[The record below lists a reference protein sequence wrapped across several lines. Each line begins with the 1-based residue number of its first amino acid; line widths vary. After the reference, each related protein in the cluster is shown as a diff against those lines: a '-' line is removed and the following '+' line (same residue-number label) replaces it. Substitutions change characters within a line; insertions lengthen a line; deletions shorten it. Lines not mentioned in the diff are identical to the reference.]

1 MPRICTR
8 VLIALLALS
17 LLPAGC
23 KKDDGRLKSYP
34 VHGKVT
40 VDGAP
45 TKRVYVFL
53 NPAQQPTT
61 HGIYPN
67 AITDDNGEYW
77 VSTYDSEDGAPLGEY
92 KVTAKW
98 PKGEGLNV
106 NSDSPDRLKGRYSD
120 VNKPLLTFTVK
131 EAKRSQPNEVPL
143 LELMSK

>member
-1 MPRICTR
+1 
-8 VLIALLALS
+8 
-17 LLPAGC
+17 
-23 KKDDGRLKSYP
+23 
-34 VHGKVT
+34 VT

-53 NPAQQPTT
+53 NPVQQPAT

-120 VNKPLLTFTVK
+120 ANKPLLTFTVK